1 MMKET
6 IWIAAVVLIL
16 VASGCEQSPSATGTS
31 TQPADHTTLNDVAQK
46 TGEAAGA
53 AVDYAIEK
61 KEQLRRWVQQEL
73 PKVDRQID
81 ELTDAVQRK
90 ADAARPVVEK
100 RLEQLREGVAAAR
113 QRVEELKEQAGPALE
128 KAREQLHEAVDDLQR
143 ALGHEPETQPTT
155 QPAVP

>member
-1 MMKET
+1 M
-6 IWIAAVVLIL
+6 
-16 VASGCEQSPSATGTS
+16 
-31 TQPADHTTLNDVAQK
+31 
-46 TGEAAGA
+46 
-53 AVDYAIEK
+53 
-61 KEQLRRWVQQEL
+61 
-73 PKVDRQID
+73 DRQID